1 MTGPEM
7 QVLDNSCHPDSK
19 FPRHRAGDLYDM
31 IECKYPTVK
40 PAGEWNHVLLRFRN
54 GKVEHWLN
62 NRKVVELQMFR
73 NGKPTKEWLELI
85 AGSKFPKIPAPDFG
99 MSQKGKIALQD
110 HGDPVWY
117 KNIKIR
123 KY

>member
-1 MTGPEM
+1 
-7 QVLDNSCHPDSK
+7 
-19 FPRHRAGDLYDM
+19 
-31 IECKYPTVK
+31 
-40 PAGEWNHVLLRFRN
+40 
-54 GKVEHWLN
+54 VEHWLN

-73 NGKPTKEWLELI
+73 NGKPTKEWLDLI
-85 AGSKFPKIPAPDFG
+85 SGSKFPKIPAPAFG